1 MTGNNTRPPLL
12 AGGHALN
19 TQALAWLMLGV
30 AALGASTLF
39 AILVASSRAPA
50 TARLLSGH
58 DFFQVALI
66 LHVTLGP
73 VLWFLAFAMALWNLP
88 LQKAW
93 DGLGWLGFGLAAL
106 GSAVMVLVP
115 MGGALGGGTGE
126 AILSNYIPVLRS
138 PMFLTGLALFGGG
151 FAISLIR
158 ILRWLRPGILPTP
171 ERALGWGLL
180 AAALAGAAALG
191 SLAWSAAALPGDL
204 PHTTFYE
211 MMFWGPGHILQSMH
225 VLLMMVA
232 WLMLAD
238 AANIPLR
245 SSAKTQRLLF
255 LLALLPVLAAPLV
268 HLAYPPESAEFRNAF
283 TELMRWTIWPGVTLL
298 AADILYGL
306 AAGRFDRPSTRP
318 TPSRV
323 AAGVTRP
330 TQWTA
335 ATWALV
341 LSIVLLVIGLAIGL
355 SISENNAVVPAHYH
369 ATTGAITMAY
379 LGIAIMLL
387 SRLGYTASPSTEFM
401 ATELGTG
408 VARWPVIAYGAG
420 TLMMAAALA
429 WAGYSGLTRKVPG
442 SEKALEGYSPHLTV
456 IAIGGTL
463 VIIGGIGF
471 VVIMLRRWLRASVL
485 SGWKI
490 AALLSVAGLIMAA
503 GIVFTLLPGSGA
515 TPPAP
520 AKADPHTDPQRH
532 MQQAQADEVS
542 TRFQQAVVMLH
553 AKRHEEAIT
562 ALQRVLKLEPGLP
575 EAHVNMGFALLG
587 LQRYDAARSSF
598 ETAIDLRP
606 AQANAY
612 YGLALAMKGSNDTE
626 GAIGAMRS
634 YIHLSPPDDPYLSKA
649 RADLAEWEAARGHK
663 PGKDLPAVKTNRSK

>member
-1 MTGNNTRPPLL
+1 MTGNNNRPPLL

-93 DGLGWLGFGLAAL
+93 DGLGWTGFGLAAL

-115 MGGALGGGTGE
+115 LGGALGGGAGE

-138 PMFLTGLALFGGG
+138 PVFLTGLALFGGG
-151 FAISLIR
+151 FTISLIR
-158 ILRWLRPGILPTP
+158 ILRWLRPGMLPP
-171 ERALGWGLL
+171 AGRAQGTGLL
-180 AAALAGAAALG
+180 AAALAAVVTLG
-191 SLAWSAAALPGDL
+191 SLALSAAALPADM
-204 PHTTFYE
+204 PPAVFYE
-211 MMFWGPGHILQSMH
+211 KLFWGPGHILQSMH

-238 AANIPLR
+238 DANIPLR
-245 SSAKTQRLLF
+245 SSAKTQRFLF

-298 AADILYGL
+298 AADILYGM
-306 AAGRFDRPSTRP
+306 
-318 TPSRV
+318 SRV

-330 TQWTA
+330 TPSIPAPATPAPATWTA
-335 ATWALV
+335 ATWALA
-341 LSIVLLVIGLAIGL
+341 LSILLLAIGLAIGM
-355 SISENNAVVPAHYH
+355 SINENNAVVPAHYH

-379 LGIAIMLL
+379 LGVAIMLL
-387 SRLGYTASPSTEFM
+387 SRLGYTAISTGSGQ
-401 ATELGTG
+401 AS
-408 VARWPVIAYGAG
+408 VARWPVITYGAG
-420 TLMMAAALA
+420 TLMMSAALG
-429 WAGYSGLTRKVPG
+429 WAGFAGLTRKVPG

-471 VVIMLRRWLRASVL
+471 VVIMLRRWLRASAL

-490 AALLSVAGLIMAA
+490 AALLSVAGSIMAA

-520 AKADPHTDPQRH
+520 AKADPLTDPQRH
-532 MQQAQADEVS
+532 MQQAQANEVS

-553 AKRHEEAIT
+553 AKRYEEAIT
-562 ALQRVLKLEPGLP
+562 ALQRVLRLEPELP

-587 LQRYDAARSSF
+587 LKRHDAARSSF
-598 ETAIDLRP
+598 ETAINLRP

-612 YGLALAMKGSNDTE
+612 YGLALAMKESNDIE

-649 RADLAEWEAARGHK
+649 RSDLAEWEKARGRK
-663 PGKDLPAVKTNRSK
+663 PGKDIPAVRAIRSK

>member
-1 MTGNNTRPPLL
+1 MIENNTQPSLL
-12 AGGHALN
+12 GGGKTLSS
-19 TQALAWLMLGV
+19 QALAWLMLSV
-30 AALGASTLF
+30 ATLGASTLF
-39 AILVASSRAPA
+39 AILVASSRAPT
-50 TARLLSGH
+50 TASLLPGH

-73 VLWFLAFAMALWNLP
+73 VIWFLAFAMVLWNLAFVRGEKLSP
-88 LQKAW
+88 PASW
-93 DGLGWLGFGLAAL
+93 NGLGWLGFGLAAL

-255 LLALLPVLAAPLV
+255 LLALLPVLAAPLI
-268 HLAYPPESAEFRNAF
+268 HLAYPPESAGFRSAF
-283 TELMRWTIWPGVTLL
+283 TELMRWTSWPGVTLL

-306 AAGRFDRPSTRP
+306 SRVAAGRFDRSSPRP
-318 TPSRV
+318 TPS
-323 AAGVTRP
+323 T
-330 TQWTA
+330 WTP

-341 LSIVLLVIGLAIGL
+341 FSIALLAIGLAIGM
-355 SISENNAVVPAHYH
+355 SIHENNAVVPAHYH
-369 ATTGAITMAY
+369 ATTGAVTMAY
-379 LGIAIMLL
+379 LGIAIVLL
-387 SRLGYTASPSTEFM
+387 SRLGITAS
-401 ATELGTG
+401 

-420 TLMMAAALA
+420 TLMMSAALG
-429 WAGYSGLTRKVPG
+429 WAGFAGLTRKVPG

-471 VVIMLRRWLRASVL
+471 VVIMLRRWLRISAL

-490 AALLSVAGLIMAA
+490 AVLLSMAGLIMAT

-515 TPPAP
+515 TPSSP

-542 TRFQQAVVMLH
+542 TRFQQGVVMLH
-553 AKRHEEAIT
+553 AKRYEEAIT
-562 ALQRVLKLEPGLP
+562 ALQRVLRLEPGLP

-598 ETAIDLRP
+598 ETAINLRP

-612 YGLALAMKGSNDTE
+612 YGLALAMQGSNDTE

-663 PGKDLPAVKTNRSK
+663 PGKDLPAVKTNPAK